1 MLKGFQK
8 RHILGEKSNLSILF
22 NFTYQDKEE
31 EKFSLN
37 TKGV

>member
-8 RHILGEKSNLSILF
+8 CHILEDKRNLSILF

-37 TKGV
+37 AKGV